1 MLSDFALTHA
11 CSRPGR
17 WRMVCKLLAKDAEE
31 KTGGVGHFAGQGR
44 CIPRTSCGGNFCRNA
59 LRRKFPPHSRKS
71 AANKEKR
78 RNTVCFPG
86 ISAAFPPIS
95 AAFPPISAANRGVE
109 KTENKFCRNSKKT
122 PQIRKKCRKS
132 KKAPFLNCG
141 RNFCRNE
148 SLGIYLPL
156 LP

>member
-1 MLSDFALTHA
+1 MAGKNQGKSSSHRF
-11 CSRPGR
+11 
-17 WRMVCKLLAKDAEE
+17 LLKPTVENSN
-31 KTGGVGHFAGQGR
+31 
-44 CIPRTSCGGNFCRNA
+44 IPRTSCGGNFCHNA

-71 AANKEKR
+71 AANPKKTPQPKQKR

-95 AAFPPISAANRGVE
+95 AAFPPISAANRRVE

-122 PQIRKKCRKS
+122 PQIRKTCRKS
-132 KKAPFLNCG
+132 KKAPFLICG

-148 SLGIYLPL
+148 SLGILNQMEGVSQE
-156 LP
+156 